1 MNRAD
6 FEEAYKAIVERALV
20 LAEKARRAGLLVI
33 EPLLDDRKYKQRD
46 ILEFGLRLVIDGIDD
61 RIIDK
66 ILTNC
71 IELETEEDQKILQK
85 IQKEAVLG
93 IQSGLNPRELM
104 LLMNSY
110 VDIGIEDAIRKY
122 GEL

>member
-1 MNRAD
+1 VNRAD
-6 FEEAYKAIVERALV
+6 FEEAYKAIVERAIAF
-20 LAEKARRAGLLVI
+20 AEKARREGLLVI

-71 IELETEEDQKILQK
+71 IALETEEDQKTLQK

-104 LLMNSY
+104 VLMNSY